1 MKNCIYCNSTNIQSG
16 VEVGQSAEVGTLGLK
31 YHTKFLVLGV
41 EAFYADLCK
50 DCGSITRLYLKNV
63 NRNWCLD
70 KKLSNMNVKL

>member
-41 EAFYADLCK
+41 EAFYPKYVKIVAVSLVY
-50 DCGSITRLYLKNV
+50 ILKM
-63 NRNWCLD
+63 LIETGA
-70 KKLSNMNVKL
+70 